1 MSEEISFTQEQLNEQ
16 LATAKSQ
23 WETEVLNPIQT
34 ERDELLQ
41 FKPKDLSEEEKA
53 LQTKQQELFQKEVSL
68 ELKSAGLEMFA
79 EFFNVQNIEDLQPQI
94 EKFQG
99 LLNGIKVSMGYVPAD
114 HSKSDAYSVAEQ
126 KKDVSGMLS
135 AKLSKL
141 FG

>member
-23 WETEVLNPIQT
+23 WETEVLNPLQT

-41 FKPKDLSEEEKA
+41 FKPKDLTDEEKA
-53 LQTKQQELFQKEVSL
+53 IQTKQQELFQKEVAI
-68 ELKSAGLEMFA
+68 ELKTAGLEKFA
-79 EFFNVQNIEDLQPQI
+79 EFFKVEKIEDLQPQI

-99 LLNGIKVSMGYVPAD
+99 LLNEIKVSMGYVPAD
-114 HSKSDAYSVAEQ
+114 HGKSDAYSVAEQ

>member
-23 WETEVLNPIQT
+23 WESEVLNPIQS

-41 FKPKDLSEEEKA
+41 FKPKELTDEEKA
-53 LQTKQQELFQKEVSL
+53 IHTKQQELFQKEVSF
-68 ELKSAGLEMFA
+68 ELKTAGLDKFA
-79 EFFNVQNIEDLQPQI
+79 EFFNVEKIEDLQPQI

-99 LLNGIKVSMGYVPAD
+99 LLNEIKVSMGYVPAD
-114 HSKSDAYSVAEQ
+114 HGKSDAYSVAEQ